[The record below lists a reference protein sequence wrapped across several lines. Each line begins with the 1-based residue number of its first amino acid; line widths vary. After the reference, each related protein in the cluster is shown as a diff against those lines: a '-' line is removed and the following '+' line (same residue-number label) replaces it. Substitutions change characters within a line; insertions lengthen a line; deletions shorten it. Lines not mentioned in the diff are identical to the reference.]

1 MLARLRVR
9 RRLSLLLLLLLLLL
23 LARLRFGSHLCSTPS
38 SCDGV
43 ECVFAFPTGAARHR
57 ARRCIEMATVT
68 SVTMGRV
75 HANWRGAPAPRTLQ
89 LRLNRCRRARNG
101 RCEDR
106 ASAGGQQQQQQL
118 PPTSSTECREGMD
131 CSDRGVLT
139 IPAADGRTLAAPA
152 HRCLAPLGRARGA
165 LRRVPVHA
173 DDGGPRAVAAPSGAL
188 VGSRRLYNVECT
200 RQM

>member
-1 MLARLRVR
+1 LLARLRVR

-75 HANWRGAPAPRTLQ
+75 HANWRGAPAPRTLP

-106 ASAGGQQQQQQL
+106 ASAGGQQQQQQQL

-131 CSDRGVLT
+131 CSDRGVRT
-139 IPAADGRTLAAPA
+139 IRQPTGERSPRRRIAAWRRWVAPA
-152 HRCLAPLGRARGA
+152 VLSDVCLCTLMTAD
-165 LRRVPVHA
+165 RVPSLHRLA
-173 DDGGPRAVAAPSGAL
+173 RSWGRVACGTQ
-188 VGSRRLYNVECT
+188 C
-200 RQM
+200 